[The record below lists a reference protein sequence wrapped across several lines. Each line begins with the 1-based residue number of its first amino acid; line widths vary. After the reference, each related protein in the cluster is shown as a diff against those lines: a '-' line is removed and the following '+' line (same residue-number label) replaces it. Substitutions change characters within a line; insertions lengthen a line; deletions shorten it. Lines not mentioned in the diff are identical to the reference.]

1 MWLVVAPVVVVVAVF
16 PYLIHRRNRDLY
28 KRRQEVP
35 RDPGQQ
41 ISAPPDTQRA
51 QGKDG
56 ADLESASPTE
66 EVRVPIAAPVQEPV
80 QEPTLESNESAE
92 RL

>member
-28 KRRQEVP
+28 KRYQEVP
-35 RDPGQQ
+35 RDPDRQTT
-41 ISAPPDTQRA
+41 SPPPDAQDA
-51 QGKDG
+51 QGADG
-56 ADLESASPTE
+56 ADLEAASPTE
-66 EVRVPIAAPVQEPV
+66 EVRVPIAPPV